1 MTFFNEL
8 ISKDITGVAY
18 KNINIKKSVISYF
31 ANTGDSTIAELCKE
45 LSLSAPKINNIF
57 NELINDGLVKDY
69 GKVDSTGGRRPNV
82 YGLVPESAFFVGV
95 DIKQDHIVLGISD
108 LKKNMVKLVE
118 HQAFRLTNDEK
129 SLENLCK
136 LIKNFIDSVDVPKEN
151 ILGIGVNFGSVIN
164 YSTGYSYSFYHFSVE
179 PLSEVMERQI
189 GYKVFLENDSKA
201 MAFGEFTSGVVKDEK
216 NVLFLNLDFGIGLG
230 VIINSQLYYGKSGF
244 SGEFGHIPI
253 FDNQIICK
261 CGKKGCLETEA
272 SGWALVRMFKE
283 RVEAGFSSSIKT
295 KLEDVTL
302 DTIIEAA
309 NNDDMLSIE
318 LITEIGEKLGRGIA
332 LLINIFN
339 PELIVMGGLL
349 STTGEYLRLPI
360 KSSINKYSLSLLN
373 ADTQLKTSKLG
384 DKAGVI
390 GACLLVR
397 NRLLSL
403 S

>member
-8 ISKDITGVAY
+8 INKNITGVAY

-31 ANTGDSTIAELCKE
+31 ADTGNSTIAELCKE

-95 DIKQDHIVLGISD
+95 HIKQDHINIGISD
-108 LKKNMVKLVE
+108 LQKNIVKLVE
-118 HQAFRLTNDEK
+118 NQPFQLTNEQK
-129 SLENLCK
+129 SLENLCQ
-136 LIKNFIDSVDVPKEN
+136 LIKDFINSVDIPKEK
-151 ILGIGVNFGSVIN
+151 IIGIGVNLSGRIN
-164 YSTGYSYSFYHFSVE
+164 YSTGYSYSFFHFNEE
-179 PLSEVMERQI
+179 PLSEVMEREI
-189 GYKVFLENDSKA
+189 GYKVFLENDSRA
-201 MAFGEFTSGVVKDEK
+201 MAFGEFTSGVVKNEK
-216 NVLFLNLDFGIGLG
+216 DVLFLNLDFGIGLG
-230 VIINSQLYYGKSGF
+230 IVIDRQLYYGKSGF
-244 SGEFGHIPI
+244 AGEFGHIPI
-253 FDNQIICK
+253 FKNEILCK

-283 RVEAGFSSSIKT
+283 RVEAGCSSSIKE

-309 NNDDMLSIE
+309 NNDDTLAIE
-318 LITEIGEKLGRGIA
+318 LITEVGENLGRGIA
-332 LLINIFN
+332 FLINIFN
-339 PELIVMGGLL
+339 PELIIIGGLL
-349 STTGEYLRLPI
+349 ATTGEYLRLPI
-360 KSSINKYSLSLLN
+360 KSAINKYSLSLVN

-384 DKAGVI
+384 EKAGVI

-397 NRLLSL
+397 NRLLTL
-403 S
+403 N